1 MEFVAEVDPGTN
13 HIEDIALWNNSE
25 QLPTCLKLTTIVTK
39 VYILYVAG
47 FLNVSWKASVNDLSG
62 SDLSSYL
69 LLQVSNILLSPPT
82 MLF

>member
-25 QLPTCLKLTTIVTK
+25 QLLTCLTLTTIVTK

-47 FLNVSWKASVNDLSG
+47 FLDVS
-62 SDLSSYL
+62 
-69 LLQVSNILLSPPT
+69 
-82 MLF
+82 